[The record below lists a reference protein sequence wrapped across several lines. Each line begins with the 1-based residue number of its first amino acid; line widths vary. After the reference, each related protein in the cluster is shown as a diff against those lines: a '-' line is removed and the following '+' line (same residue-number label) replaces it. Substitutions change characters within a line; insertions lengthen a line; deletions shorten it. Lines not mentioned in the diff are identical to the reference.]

1 MAHAIAAQM
10 VAQGRMAIELA
21 SCGIRAKA
29 GAVTTADA
37 VITLAQQGIAWQGT
51 SQQLSTEDLMWA
63 DHVWVMTAEHLHF
76 VQALAANNPPQTL
89 PQIELLA
96 GGDEVLDPLGL
107 GLEIYQSLYF
117 ELVDLLPKRLAALS
131 APLVA

>member
-1 MAHAIAAQM
+1 MAHALAVQM
-10 VAQGRMAIELA
+10 VKQEDMAIDLA
-21 SCGIRAKA
+21 SCGIRAQA
-29 GAVTTADA
+29 GAATTAEA
-37 VITLAQQGIAWQGT
+37 IIILAQQDINWQGT
-51 SQQLSTEDLMWA
+51 SQPLSAEDLMWA
-63 DHVWVMTAEHLHF
+63 DHVWVMTEEHLQF

-131 APLVA
+131 APSVA